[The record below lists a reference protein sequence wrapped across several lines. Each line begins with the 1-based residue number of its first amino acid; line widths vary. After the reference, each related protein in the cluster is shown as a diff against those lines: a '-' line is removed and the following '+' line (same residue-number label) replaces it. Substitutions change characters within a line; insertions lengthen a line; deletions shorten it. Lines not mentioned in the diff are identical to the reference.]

1 MKRLIV
7 TGTLLVGLVL
17 IAGCGAHLGL
27 TWMNSYPIVDI
38 NIGNANFQNHA
49 PEPKPLVIYFK
60 PRPDDTPET
69 TILIPQYGP
78 FEEE

>member
-1 MKRLIV
+1 MKRSLLIV
-7 TGTLLVGLVL
+7 ALLAGLVM

-49 PEPKPLVIYFK
+49 PEPKPIIIYYLPK
-60 PRPDDTPET
+60 PDDTAET
-69 TILIPQYGP
+69 TLVIPQYGTP
-78 FEEE
+78 QEE